1 MGMRIANLQRKVRGP
16 ESKVICRTWRETS
29 NIEHPTLNIQSGNQE
44 AALDGQWRC
53 GQILSAKTMS
63 ADTNKN
69 PYNAAVIGREEI
81 NPQLLVLRVETNG
94 VMFDF
99 KPGQFAVLGLLG
111 REPRVPEAAAEE
123 PVTEPDKMIRR
134 AYSIASSS
142 VERRYVEFYLTL
154 ITSGQL
160 TPRLFALKHG
170 SPLFLGPKASGVFT
184 LDRVPP
190 GKAVV
195 LIATG
200 TGLAPYLSML
210 RTMLVNET
218 QRRFVVLH
226 GARFGWDL
234 GYRGELESLARLR
247 PNFTY
252 IPSITR
258 PDQDPH
264 FHGRTG
270 RVQALV
276 EQGVVEKESGVALDP
291 AQADVF
297 LCGNPDMVKAVKAML
312 EGRGFKAD
320 EPGKPGTIHVEEYW

>member
-1 MGMRIANLQRKVRGP
+1 
-16 ESKVICRTWRETS
+16 
-29 NIEHPTLNIQSGNQE
+29 
-44 AALDGQWRC
+44 
-53 GQILSAKTMS
+53 MS
-63 ADTNKN
+63 ENNKSF
-69 PYNAAVIGREEI
+69 YNAAVIGREQI
-81 NPQLLVLRVETNG
+81 NPQLLVLRVQPDA

-111 REPRVPEAAAEE
+111 SELRAPEAASEE
-123 PVTEPDKMIRR
+123 IVPEPDKLIRR

-142 VERRYVEFYLTL
+142 VEHRYVEFYLAL
-154 ITSGQL
+154 VTSGQL
-160 TPRLFALKHG
+160 TPRLFALRPG
-170 SPLFLGPKASGVFT
+170 SRLFLGPKASGMFT

-190 GKAVV
+190 GKAIV

-210 RTMLVNET
+210 RTMLVTET

-247 PNFTY
+247 SNFTY

-258 PDQDPH
+258 TDQDPH
-264 FHGRTG
+264 FHGYTG

-291 AQADVF
+291 AQTDVF
-297 LCGNPDMVKAVKAML
+297 LCGNPDMVQAVKSLLAAK
-312 EGRGFKAD
+312 GFKTD
-320 EPGKPGTIHVEEYW
+320 QLGKPGTIHVEEYW

>member
-1 MGMRIANLQRKVRGP
+1 MN
-16 ESKVICRTWRETS
+16 
-29 NIEHPTLNIQSGNQE
+29 
-44 AALDGQWRC
+44 
-53 GQILSAKTMS
+53 
-63 ADTNKN
+63 ADNKS

-81 NPQLLVLRVETNG
+81 NPQLLVLRVQPDTA
-94 VMFDF
+94 MFDF
-99 KPGQFAVLGLLG
+99 KPGQFSVLGLLG

-123 PVTEPDKMIRR
+123 TVPEPDKLIRR
-134 AYSIASSS
+134 AYSIASSG

-154 ITSGQL
+154 INSGQL

-291 AQADVF
+291 SQVEVF
-297 LCGNPDMVKAVKAML
+297 LCGNPDMVNAVKAML
-312 EGRGFKAD
+312 EAKGFMTD
-320 EPGKPGTIHVEEYW
+320 QPGKPGTIHVEEYW